1 MNIARFLSVGIIFV
15 VVSCAIGIEQE
26 MPIEDVVE
34 KNDDILNP
42 SPIVM
47 GNNTYKP
54 NNWYCAGELI
64 TTKDS
69 AGNPIIIEIPLKCDP
84 FADIYRGDPELNNNA
99 YIPEEKINKKSPEDN
114 SELN

>member
-26 MPIEDVVE
+26 TSVEDVVGE
-34 KNDDILNP
+34 NEDILYP
-42 SPIVM
+42 APIVM

-54 NNWYCAGELI
+54 NNWYCASELI

-69 AGNPIIIEIPLKCDP
+69 AGNPITIEVPLKCDP
-84 FADIYRGDPELNNNA
+84 FADIYRGYPALNNNV